1 MVQSVRYT
9 DIMVQEWAMCEE
21 LANSTERT
29 IAVVFVALVTS
40 RSNIAV
46 VTAAEYWLYCPR
58 LVVKFEQSIV
68 IPSPAYLA

>member
-1 MVQSVRYT
+1 
-9 DIMVQEWAMCEE
+9 MVQELAIREE
-21 LANSTERT
+21 LANSTART

-58 LVVKFEQSIV
+58 LVVKFESSIV
-68 IPSPAYLA
+68 LPSSAYLA